1 MPVTSRFVT
10 LMRSLIQMTERV
22 SVIVLALTCAALAQ
36 APPHATKGSVL
47 DAVALPGEMYVTG
60 GTLSPYEK
68 NDVQV
73 DSYFEQRAVV
83 FSTWNNSFTVTPY
96 ASTNL
101 VLDTAGYSWNNR
113 IQPSLGFKLNKHVK
127 DGVFSIGTAYA
138 HESRF
143 RNTDGL
149 HASSARTDFATGWFG
164 WQPAA
169 EKTNRWP
176 GSTWAVVGH
185 YSPVEHGNLI
195 EQGQLTQGY
204 VTKRFGNKA
213 LIPFLQTNV
222 GHDSKGFDWENKVIS
237 GAGVKLGIPVGET
250 YREFGAAYSYEYRYL
265 TGHKANGFKFFM
277 DFSYGWHL
285 FGRRAN

>member
-1 MPVTSRFVT
+1 MQVA
-10 LMRSLIQMTERV
+10 ERV
-22 SVIVLALTCAALAQ
+22 SVIALALASAALAQ
-36 APPHATKGSVL
+36 DPIHATKGSVL
-47 DAVALPGEMYVTG
+47 DAVALPGEMYVMG

-68 NDVQV
+68 SDVQV

-83 FSTWNNSFTVTPY
+83 FSTWDNSLTVTPY
-96 ASTNL
+96 ASVDL
-101 VLDTAGYSWNNR
+101 MADTAGFSYNNR

-138 HESRF
+138 HESWYRSA
-143 RNTDGL
+143 DGF
-149 HASSARTDFATGWFG
+149 HASSARTDFATAWFG

-169 EKTNRWP
+169 EGTSRWP
-176 GSTWAVVGH
+176 GSMWAVAGH

-204 VTKRFGNKA
+204 AAHRFGNKV
-213 LIPFLQTNV
+213 LIPFLQLNV
-222 GHDSKGFDWENKVIS
+222 GHDSKGFDWENTVIG

-250 YREFGAAYSYEYRYL
+250 YTEFGVAYSYEDRYL
-265 TGHKANGFKFFM
+265 TGHNANGLKLFM

-285 FGRRAN
+285 FGRRASQ

>member
-1 MPVTSRFVT
+1 MRVTSRFAT
-10 LMRSLIQMTERV
+10 LMRRLIQVTERL
-22 SVIVLALTCAALAQ
+22 SVIVLTLTSGVLAQ
-36 APPHATKGSVL
+36 EPPHATKGSVL
-47 DAVALPGEMYVTG
+47 DAVALPGEMYVMG

-83 FSTWNNSFTVTPY
+83 FSTWGNSLTVTPY
-96 ASTNL
+96 ASMDL
-101 VLDTAGYSWNNR
+101 MLDTSGFSWNNKMQR
-113 IQPSLGFKLNKHVK
+113 SLGLKLNQHVK
-127 DGVFSIGTAYA
+127 NGVFSVGTAYA

-143 RNTDGL
+143 RNADGF
-149 HASSARTDFATGWFG
+149 HSSSARTDFATAWFG

-169 EKTNRWP
+169 ERTSRWP
-176 GSTWAVVGH
+176 GSMWAVVGH

-204 VTKRFGNKA
+204 AASRLGNKV
-213 LIPFLQTNV
+213 LIPFLQINV
-222 GHDSKGFDWENKVIS
+222 GHDSKGFDWENKLVG

-250 YREFGAAYSYEYRYL
+250 YTELGAAYSYEDRYL
-265 TGHKANGFKFFM
+265 TGHNANGLRLFM